1 MTDVDLVRG
10 LNSIFEHHEF
20 SALRDAVEGS
30 DADAIS
36 SGLAEVDGLVRGAL
50 AGGVVVEFHGAIGL
64 PEGRRYVGLDAYLK
78 LWRQWLAAFD
88 EYELEHDDYEQVG
101 DNVLVRVV
109 HRGRGRGS
117 GLAFELQQF
126 QRWVLRD
133 GRVVEIH
140 IYDRREQAVADLRSG
155 SE

>member
-1 MTDVDLVRG
+1 MTDIDVVRE
-10 LNSIFEHHEF
+10 LNSIFERHEF
-20 SALRDAVEGS
+20 AALRDALEGS

-36 SGLAEVDGLVRGAL
+36 SGLADLDSLVRGSVADD
-50 AGGVVVEFHGAIGL
+50 VVIEFHGASGL
-64 PEGRRYVGLDAYLK
+64 PEGRRYEGLDAYLK

-88 EYELEHDDYEQVG
+88 EYELEHADYEQVET
-101 DNVLVRVV
+101 DVLVRVV
-109 HRGRGRGS
+109 HHGRGRGS
-117 GLAFELQQF
+117 GLPFELPQC

-140 IYDRREQAVADLRSG
+140 IYDGLEQALADLRSG